1 MLKGEKRLFKAC
13 RVEDCKKE
21 EGRRILGYA
30 GYFEAYTPPLFLS
43 TLPSARKNEVS
54 QLAVRRVEIVVD
66 DSGVVHAG
74 RLGESQLAPRRL
86 EPPLH
91 TRLVLRTA
99 LAQAALELRQR
110 RRRDEDEARP
120 QVRALHLLDTLCEKE
135 KLVSSGTTLL
145 SLP

>member
-1 MLKGEKRLFKAC
+1 
-13 RVEDCKKE
+13 
-21 EGRRILGYA
+21 
-30 GYFEAYTPPLFLS
+30 
-43 TLPSARKNEVS
+43 
-54 QLAVRRVEIVVD
+54 
-66 DSGVVHAG
+66 
-74 RLGESQLAPRRL
+74 
-86 EPPLH
+86 
-91 TRLVLRTA
+91 